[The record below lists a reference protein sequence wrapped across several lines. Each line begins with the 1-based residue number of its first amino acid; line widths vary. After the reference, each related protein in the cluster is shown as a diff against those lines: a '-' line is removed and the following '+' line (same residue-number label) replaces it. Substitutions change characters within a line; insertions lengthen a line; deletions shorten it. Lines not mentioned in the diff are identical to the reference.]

1 MLLTNIT
8 LEYIM
13 RVILQGGGVQMKVD
27 PIRNRDEIRKFKEG
41 ASSLRDRVMVEVGI
55 NCGLRI
61 GDMRK
66 IRVKDITDN
75 SHINIQEEKT
85 EKTRKVKLNHNV
97 LEIVE
102 EYIEKA
108 GLGPED
114 YLLQSRQGDNR
125 AISRVQAYR
134 ILNKM
139 AERAGLD
146 IKVGTHTLRK
156 TFGFHHYR
164 KYKDVAQLQAIFNHS
179 SPDITLDYI
188 GVTQAE
194 IDRTAEEM
202 YL

>member
-1 MLLTNIT
+1 
-8 LEYIM
+8 
-13 RVILQGGGVQMKVD
+13 MKVD
-27 PIRNRDEIRKFKEG
+27 PIRNKEDIKKFKK
-41 ASSLRDRVMVEVGI
+41 AATNLRDRVMVEIGI

-66 IRVKDITDN
+66 IRVKDIADN
-75 SHINIQEEKT
+75 SHITIREEKT
-85 EKTRKVKLNHNV
+85 DKTRKIKLNPKV
-97 LEIVE
+97 QQIVE
-102 EYIEKA
+102 EYIYEA
-108 GLGPED
+108 GLEDED

-139 AERAGLD
+139 ADRAGLD
-146 IKVGTHTLRK
+146 IRVGTHTLRK

-164 KYKDVAQLQAIFNHS
+164 RYKDVAQLQAIFNHS
-179 SPDITLDYI
+179 SPDITLNYI